1 MPITATKTNS
11 KTGKTKS
18 FKTKKTKSFN
28 KTSWKSTRT
37 SSPTT
42 WFNQFNTNFVSSAK
56 SWGWTPS
63 QISACSKAFSACFTS
78 WNTFSTTGGSNG
90 YGTHTTTTTKKKTK
104 KTTSTNGK
112 KATTKRSSTSI
123 PSTAPNFSFD
133 WTKKGRCTIHFGTN
147 PSSTK
152 TNKFPTG
159 TKCVC
164 LQFRVGSSN
173 WKTIAT
179 TTKTWFTQIVSNP
192 IPKTLQYRA
201 CYVNRNG
208 TKGAW
213 HTVSPNFNKAAA

>member
-11 KTGKTKS
+11 KTSKAKS
-18 FKTKKTKSFN
+18 FKTKKTSSSN
-28 KTSWKSTRT
+28 KTSWKSTRS
-37 SSPTT
+37 SSPTS
-42 WFNQFNTNFVSSAK
+42 WFNQFNSNFISSAK

-63 QISACSKAFSACFTS
+63 QISACSKAFSACFSS
-78 WNTFSTTGGSNG
+78 WNTFSNSSHSNG
-90 YGTHTTTTTKKKTK
+90 NSSSTTTKKTK
-104 KTTSTNGK
+104 KSNFGNGK
-112 KATTKRSSTSI
+112 NGTTKGTSSSVPSTS
-123 PSTAPNFSFD
+123 PNFSFD

-147 PSSTK
+147 PGSSK
-152 TNKFPTG
+152 SNKFPAG

-179 TTKTWFTQIVSNP
+179 TSKTWFTQIVSNP

-213 HTVSPNFNKAAA
+213 HTVSPNSNKAAA